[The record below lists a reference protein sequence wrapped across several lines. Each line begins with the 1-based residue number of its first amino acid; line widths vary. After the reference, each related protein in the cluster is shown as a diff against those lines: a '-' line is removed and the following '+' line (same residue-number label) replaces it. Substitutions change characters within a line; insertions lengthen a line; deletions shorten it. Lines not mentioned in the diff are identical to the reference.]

1 MIGLSETRWIGF
13 GEHVTG
19 KGNTLIYS
27 GKGEEEQHS
36 EGIVR
41 AFLTRAARSLM
52 EWQPQS
58 LRIIY
63 ARFRKNLSLIH
74 CYARRDQAELEIK
87 DEFFDQ
93 LKETLTKIK
102 TTYYNYHG

>member
-19 KGNTLIYS
+19 KGNSLIYS

-41 AFLTRAARSLM
+41 ALLRRAARSLM

-63 ARFRKNLSLIH
+63 ARFRKKISLL
-74 CYARRDQAELEIK
+74 YTAMPEETRRNWK
-87 DEFFDQ
+87 
-93 LKETLTKIK
+93 LKMNFSTSLRK
-102 TTYYNYHG
+102 H